1 MLIEPITKKW
11 QGETTLNSEDLDFL
25 IEFFLLRNIK
35 WKIGGEVRRPTRA
48 EVETALDDMIRVVQ
62 ESDQS
67 ILIEIGSLLVKRSD
81 NHIDIY
87 VHAGEIPYGKE
98 ED

>member
-1 MLIEPITKKW
+1 MQKW
-11 QGETTLNSEDLDFL
+11 RGNTLVNKEDLDFL

-35 WKIGGEVRRPTRA
+35 WRIGGELRRPTRA
-48 EVETALDDMIRVVQ
+48 EIETALDDMVQIVQ
-62 ESDQS
+62 ESDES

-81 NHIDIY
+81 EHIDIY